1 MPTRNE
7 NRYLEDDWG
16 GETRVQ
22 PASRTAELDRRN
34 THRVALK
41 AGVTYVVEGGGG
53 DRSSGANGQLIE
65 LSREGC
71 RIEGSHPVVAGDSL
85 TLSIKFS
92 DGHPALSLSGVKVC
106 WIEGYKF
113 GVKFAKLTD
122 NQRQQYKTWY
132 GNSRAKRPKTRVQD
146 LDSHKTKVHA
156 ACSAGSSNNV

>member
-16 GETRVQ
+16 GEIRVP

-41 AGVTYVVEGGGG
+41 AGVTYVVEGSGG
-53 DRSSGANGQLIE
+53 DRGSGANGQLIE
-65 LSREGC
+65 LSQEGC
-71 RIEGSHPVVAGDSL
+71 RIVGSHPVVAGNSL

-92 DGHPALSLSGVKVC
+92 DGHPALCLCGAKVC
-106 WIEGYKF
+106 WIEGHNF

-122 NQRQQYKTWY
+122 NERQ
-132 GNSRAKRPKTRVQD
+132 RVQN
-146 LDSHKTKVHA
+146 LVWKFASKA
-156 ACSAGSSNNV
+156 AESEDHTGFRFA